1 VAKIC
6 HRLRQ
11 AGCRRRQT
19 FAPLAATPVI
29 GWAKAPEIA
38 KNRIWHTLCLY
49 PFNSKNYASP
59 IHNRVDRYHQNLS
72 APTMDLLP
80 NTFGIHEQALRNRS
94 QRVEL
99 LATNIANASTPRF
112 KARDMDFKQALGMAQ
127 TEALKTTNSR
137 HFDTAEAAT
146 SPGGLKYR
154 IPFNASIDGNTV
166 EMSVEQAQFGKA
178 SADYRASL
186 MFIENRVSGIKR
198 ALRGE

>member
-1 VAKIC
+1 
-6 HRLRQ
+6 
-11 AGCRRRQT
+11 
-19 FAPLAATPVI
+19 
-29 GWAKAPEIA
+29 
-38 KNRIWHTLCLY
+38 
-49 PFNSKNYASP
+49 
-59 IHNRVDRYHQNLS
+59 
-72 APTMDLLP
+72 MDLLP
-80 NTFGIHEQALRNRS
+80 NTFGIHEQALRSRS
-94 QRVEL
+94 QRVAL

-112 KARDMDFKQALGMAQ
+112 KARDMDFKEALGIAQ

-137 HFDTAEAAT
+137 HFDTAQAAA